1 VWWPAGYNAH
11 GQLGTGDTTRR
22 LVFTPVEGMEG
33 VSVVCVVSG
42 EHHGCVVSKEGD
54 LHMWGRG
61 DCGQLGLGD
70 DFSRSIPT
78 LLPDSRVVNPDRTLR
93 RQPSSKA

>member
-1 VWWPAGYNAH
+1 M
-11 GQLGTGDTTRR
+11 
-22 LVFTPVEGMEG
+22 FTPVEGLEG

-42 EHHGCVVSKEGD
+42 EHHCCVVSKQGD

-78 LLPDSRVVNPDRTLR
+78 LLPDSHIVNPDRTLR